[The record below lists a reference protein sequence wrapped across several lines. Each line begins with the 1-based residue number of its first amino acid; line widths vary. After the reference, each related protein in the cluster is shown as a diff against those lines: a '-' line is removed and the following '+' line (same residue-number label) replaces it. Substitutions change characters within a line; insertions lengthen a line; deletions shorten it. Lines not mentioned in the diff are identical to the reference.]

1 MSAPAD
7 AQARHDTAV
16 ASNHRTRTVL
26 AALRC
31 LLTTEAQA
39 TQDDADARAA
49 LWRMRGHPRK
59 AEGE

>member
-1 MSAPAD
+1 MS
-7 AQARHDTAV
+7 TAV